1 MTTFGID
8 LGTTYSCIA
17 YVDKWGQATL
27 IRNSFDDFTTPSV
40 VYFET
45 PENVLVGKEAKGMAK
60 ICPELVVSLIKREM
74 GKDLELELHGEL
86 HTPETISALILR
98 ELARYAAEQ
107 TGQSVRDVVITVP
120 AYFGEAE
127 KLATRNAGRIAGL
140 NVLSLVPEPV
150 AAALHYD
157 SLGAGNDRTIL
168 VFDLGGGTFDTTVIR
183 LTGDAVTV
191 VCTDGDHNLGGA
203 DWDKRIADFLQ
214 HDFDRMHPG
223 SGAGASEEFGQELL
237 IVAEDMKK
245 SLSSARYRRYTT
257 GFGGNT
263 SQVSLSRDELESL
276 GAELLDRAMD
286 ITERTVLT
294 ARQAGIE
301 HFDEV
306 LLVGG
311 AARAPAVD
319 RALRER
325 FGFEP
330 RRFDPDQAVAKGAA
344 LFALIE
350 SVKIILP
357 DDVQLLDGAGQ
368 AGLQTDDQRLAIT
381 QPENAAPQR
390 AAPQDAA
397 LVNAALEQTVRNQ
410 QALNQAGLNQAALER
425 VSNETGL
432 PRHRLIDLATKTV
445 TNVVPRAFGVKV
457 LGNPE
462 DGDPADPGPTFSIA
476 HILETNRPLPAAPET
491 QRFYTAHPQQ
501 TTVRI
506 EIWEQA
512 GATMSTSP
520 ADNARIGHGLIT
532 GLPPLPQGSPIDVTF
547 TMDEKGLL
555 RVGAVEHTTGKQ
567 LQIELQIQGLTETQV
582 ERSRNTVAGY
592 AVSG

>member
-27 IRNSFDDFTTPSV
+27 IRNGFDEFTTPSV
-40 VYFET
+40 VYFES
-45 PENVLVGKEAKGMAK
+45 PDNVLVGKEAKGLAK

-74 GKDLELELHGEL
+74 GKDLELTLHGQV

-98 ELARYAAEQ
+98 ELARYASEQ
-107 TGQSVRDVVITVP
+107 TGQEVRDVVITVP

-157 SLGAGNDRTIL
+157 SLGIITDRNIL

-183 LTGDAVTV
+183 LTADAVTV

-214 HDFDRMHPG
+214 DDFDRMHPG

-263 SQVSLSRDELESL
+263 SQVSLSRDELELL
-276 GAELLDRAMD
+276 GAELLERAME

-311 AARAPAVD
+311 ATRAPAVET
-319 RALRER
+319 ALREQ

-344 LFALIE
+344 LFGLIE

-357 DDVQLLDGAGQ
+357 LQPGSLGHLREFGQ
-368 AGLQTDDQRLAIT
+368 ANEPE
-381 QPENAAPQR
+381 QPEQPVAVA
-390 AAPQDAA
+390 D
-397 LVNAALEQTVRNQ
+397 LDESGLEPDELD
-410 QALNQAGLNQAALER
+410 ALNKVAD
-425 VSNETGL
+425 ETGM
-432 PRHRLIDLATKTV
+432 PRHHLLDLATKTV

-457 LGNPE
+457 LANPDDVE
-462 DGDPADPGPTFSIA
+462 DDSDPGSGTGTDTSTDDLGPDDPPVFSIA

-491 QRFYTAHPQQ
+491 QRFYTAHQNQ
-501 TTVRI
+501 TTIRI

-512 GATMSTSP
+512 GAVMSTNP
-520 ADNARIGHGLIT
+520 ADNAKIGDGVISD
-532 GLPPLPQGSPIDVTF
+532 LPPLPQGSPIDVNF
-547 TMDEKGLL
+547 TMDDKGLL
-555 RVGAVEHTTGKQ
+555 RVDAVELTTGQQ
-567 LQIELQIQGLTETQV
+567 LSIELQIQGLTELQLEQST
-582 ERSRNTVAGY
+582 NTVAGY

>member
-17 YVDKWGQATL
+17 YVDKWGQASL
-27 IRNSFDDFTTPSV
+27 IRNGFDEFTTPSV
-40 VYFET
+40 VYFES
-45 PENVLVGKEAKGMAK
+45 PDNVLVGKEAKGLAK
-60 ICPELVVSLIKREM
+60 ICPELVVSLIKRQM
-74 GKDLELELHGEL
+74 GHDLELQMHGEV
-86 HTPETISALILR
+86 HTPETVSALILR

-107 TGQSVRDVVITVP
+107 TGQEVKDVVITVP

-127 KLATRNAGRIAGL
+127 KLATRNAGKIAGL
-140 NVLSLVPEPV
+140 NVLALVPEPV
-150 AAALHYD
+150 AAALHYE
-157 SLGAGNDRTIL
+157 SLSAGIDRTIL

-214 HDFDRMHPG
+214 DDFDRMHPG

-237 IVAEDMKK
+237 LVAEDMKK

-257 GFGGNT
+257 SFNGLS
-263 SQVSLSRDELESL
+263 SQVSLSRDELEDL
-276 GAELLDRAMD
+276 GGELLDRAME
-286 ITERTVLT
+286 ITERTVQT
-294 ARQAGIE
+294 AREAGIDQ
-301 HFDEV
+301 FDEV

-311 AARAPAVD
+311 ATRAPAVET
-319 RALRER
+319 ALWER

-350 SVKIILP
+350 SVKIVLP
-357 DDVQLLDGAGQ
+357 EPLADGEEPTTNGFHDDTALD
-368 AGLQTDDQRLAIT
+368 
-381 QPENAAPQR
+381 
-390 AAPQDAA
+390 
-397 LVNAALEQTVRNQ
+397 
-410 QALNQAGLNQAALER
+410 R
-425 VSNETGL
+425 VADETGL

-457 LGNPE
+457 LDEEAPPE
-462 DGDPADPGPTFSIA
+462 APEFLIQ
-476 HILETNRPLPAAPET
+476 HILETNRPLPAPPET
-491 QRFYTAHPQQ
+491 RRFYTAHENQ
-501 TTVRI
+501 TSIRI

-512 GATMSTSP
+512 GAMMSTVP
-520 ADNARIGHGLIT
+520 ADNARIGEGLIMD
-532 GLPPLPQGSPIDVTF
+532 LPPLPKGSPIEVTF
-547 TMDEKGLL
+547 TMDDKGVL
-555 RVGAVEHTTGKQ
+555 RVQARELTTGK
-567 LQIELQIQGLTETQV
+567 LLTIELQIQGLSELELQ
-582 ERSRNTVAGY
+582 RSRSTVAGY

>member
-27 IRNSFDDFTTPSV
+27 IRNGFDEFTTPSV
-40 VYFET
+40 VYFES
-45 PENVLVGKEAKGMAK
+45 PENVLVGKEAKGLAK
-60 ICPELVVSLIKREM
+60 ICPELVVSMIKREM
-74 GKDLELELHGEL
+74 GKDLELELHGEV

-98 ELARYAAEQ
+98 ELARYASEQ
-107 TGQSVRDVVITVP
+107 TGQTVHDVVITVP

-140 NVLSLVPEPV
+140 NVLNLVPEPV

-157 SLGAGNDRTIL
+157 ALSAGDDRTIL

-183 LTGDAVTV
+183 LSGDAVTV

-203 DWDKRIADFLQ
+203 DWDRRIADFLQ
-214 HDFDRMHPG
+214 EDFDRMHPG
-223 SGAGASEEFGQELL
+223 SGAGASEWFGQELL

-245 SLSSARYRRYTT
+245 SLSSAQYRRYST
-257 GFGGNT
+257 GFGGSS
-263 SQVSLSRDELESL
+263 SQVSLSRDELEEL
-276 GAELLDRAMD
+276 GAELLDRAME

-294 ARQAGIE
+294 ARQAGVE

-311 AARAPAVD
+311 ATRAPAVEA
-319 RALRER
+319 ALRER

-330 RRFDPDQAVAKGAA
+330 RQFDPDQAVAKGAA

-350 SVKIILP
+350 SVKIVLP
-357 DDVQLLDGAGQ
+357 
-368 AGLQTDDQRLAIT
+368 LQPGSLGHLREFG
-381 QPENAAPQR
+381 QPEESVDGLDPQ
-390 AAPQDAA
+390 ASGWDALDKVA
-397 LVNAALEQTVRNQ
+397 
-410 QALNQAGLNQAALER
+410 
-425 VSNETGL
+425 SETGL
-432 PRHRLIDLATKTV
+432 PRHRLVDLATKTV
-445 TNVVPRAFGVKV
+445 TNVIPRAFGVKV
-457 LGNPE
+457 LGNPDDVQE
-462 DGDPADPGPTFSIA
+462 NPEHSTADAPDTPDRADSGPPDGPVFAIA
-476 HILETNRPLPAAPET
+476 HLLETNRPLPSAPET
-491 QRFYTAHPQQ
+491 QRFYTANPNQ
-501 TTVRI
+501 TAVRI

-512 GATMSTSP
+512 GAMMSPDP
-520 ADNARIGHGLIT
+520 ADNAKIGDGVIT
-532 GLPPLPQGSPIDVTF
+532 GLPELPQGSPIDVTF

-555 RVGAVEHTTGKQ
+555 RVEAVELTTGKQ
-567 LQIELQIQGLTETQV
+567 LEIELQIQGLTQAQL

>member
-17 YVDKWGQATL
+17 YVDRWGQATL
-27 IRNSFDDFTTPSV
+27 IKNDFDEFTTPSV
-40 VYFET
+40 VYFEGPDT
-45 PENVLVGKEAKGMAK
+45 VLVGKEAKGLAK

-74 GKDLELELHGEL
+74 GKDLELELHGQV

-98 ELARYAAEQ
+98 ELARYASEQ
-107 TGQSVRDVVITVP
+107 TGQTVKDVVITVP

-157 SLGAGNDRTIL
+157 ALGTGADRTIL

-183 LTGDAVTV
+183 LSGDAVTV

-203 DWDKRIADFLQ
+203 DWDRRIADLLQ
-214 HDFDRMHPG
+214 DDFERMNPG

-245 SLSSARYRRYTT
+245 SLSSANYRRCTT

-263 SQVSLSRDELESL
+263 SQVSLSREELEEL
-276 GAELLDRAMD
+276 GAELLDRTML

-294 ARQAGIE
+294 ARAAGVAY
-301 HFDEV
+301 FDEV

-311 AARAPAVD
+311 ATRAPAVEA
-319 RALRER
+319 ALRER
-325 FGFEP
+325 FGFQP

-357 DDVQLLDGAGQ
+357 GTEAAANGTPINPSTTTSRPTTPSRPRPVRKRRQITVDGTGLGATEALD
-368 AGLQTDDQRLAIT
+368 
-381 QPENAAPQR
+381 
-390 AAPQDAA
+390 
-397 LVNAALEQTVRNQ
+397 
-410 QALNQAGLNQAALER
+410 R
-425 VSNETGL
+425 VATETGL
-432 PRHRLIDLATKTV
+432 PRHRLLDLAAKTV

-457 LGNPE
+457 LESPGSNFRNLTR
-462 DGDPADPGPTFSIA
+462 DDDPVFAIA
-476 HILETNRPLPAAPET
+476 HVLETNRPLPATPDT
-491 QRFYTAHPQQ
+491 QRFYTAHSNQ
-501 TTVRI
+501 TMIRI

-512 GATMSTSP
+512 GSVMSRDP
-520 ADNARIGHGLIT
+520 ADNAKIGDGVIT
-532 GLPPLPQGSPIDVTF
+532 GLPPLPKGSPIDVNF
-547 TMDEKGLL
+547 VMDENGLL
-555 RVGAVEHTTGKQ
+555 QVEAVELRTGKQ
-567 LQIELQIQGLTETQV
+567 LSIELQIQGLTPGQV